1 MTSSLL
7 RFDVP
12 LEEKPVLVSDAD
24 ADAAAD
30 QGDR

>member
-12 LEEKPVLVSDAD
+12 LEEKLVLVSDA
-24 ADAAAD
+24 AAAD

>member
-12 LEEKPVLVSDAD
+12 LEEKLVLVSDA
-24 ADAAAD
+24 AAAAAD

>member
-12 LEEKPVLVSDAD
+12 LEEQAGVSA
-24 ADAAAD
+24 AAAAD

>member
-12 LEEKPVLVSDAD
+12 LEEKLVLVSD